1 LIALGCDPGDGCGAV
16 VTLDTARRV
25 VTLAA
30 EWQRMKRKGGDVLRW
45 RVQREGG
52 ECFEREFPVSAPA
65 SLNEAIGL
73 WPTPDAAAVE
83 GIIFHGRDKV
93 GPATL
98 VLAES
103 AGRAVEWL
111 RALGI
116 EPIRPA
122 AQDWRRVVL
131 GLSRGVKADAA
142 EARAVAMVGAGVL
155 PRLPDGITSGHAA
168 EAVCLAWYA
177 GVMARATG

>member
-1 LIALGCDPGDGCGAV
+1 MIALGCDPGDGCGAV
-16 VTLDTARRV
+16 VTVDTARRV

-30 EWQRMKRKGGDVLRW
+30 EWQRMKRKGGDVMRW
-45 RVQREGG
+45 RVQREGC
-52 ECFEREFPVSAPA
+52 ERMEREFPVSAPA

-93 GPATL
+93 GPSTL

-111 RALGI
+111 RALGV
-116 EPIRPA
+116 EPHRPKA
-122 AQDWRRVVL
+122 SEWRKAVL
-131 GLSRGVKADAA
+131 GLSPRTEAKAA
-142 EARAVAMVGAGVL
+142 ERAAVLACERGHL

-168 EAVCLAWYA
+168 EAVCIAWWA
-177 GVMARATG
+177 AHRR